1 MGGTSR
7 SRPRSSDSSIPE
19 FAAPLKPKNV
29 SRSRI
34 GRKWFAT
41 ITINRAVTLEKS
53 ANFADSFAAIPA
65 AIKTRSLFCCAKTVC
80 QGTAGQDFLS
90 LQQIGRIAGQ
100 SQDSAA
106 ARGAAACEFA
116 VDREPRFSAIRMTSL
131 LSSRV
136 CACWIAGETPAPDG
150 GNCPQVPDKS
160 TIDIKAACIGRFS
173 ESATGLRRPPFRQ
186 RNRIERRPHWMK
198 CYRPICPLRFN
209 RLRQCWQ
216 C

>member
-53 ANFADSFAAIPA
+53 ANFADSFAAILRPSKREA
-65 AIKTRSLFCCAKTVC
+65 YFVARKQFVKEPQAKIFYRC
-80 QGTAGQDFLS
+80 SKLGELP
-90 LQQIGRIAGQ
+90 GQ
-100 SQDSAA
+100 SQDSAV

-131 LSSRV
+131 
-136 CACWIAGETPAPDG
+136 
-150 GNCPQVPDKS
+150 
-160 TIDIKAACIGRFS
+160 
-173 ESATGLRRPPFRQ
+173 
-186 RNRIERRPHWMK
+186 
-198 CYRPICPLRFN
+198 
-209 RLRQCWQ
+209 
-216 C
+216 